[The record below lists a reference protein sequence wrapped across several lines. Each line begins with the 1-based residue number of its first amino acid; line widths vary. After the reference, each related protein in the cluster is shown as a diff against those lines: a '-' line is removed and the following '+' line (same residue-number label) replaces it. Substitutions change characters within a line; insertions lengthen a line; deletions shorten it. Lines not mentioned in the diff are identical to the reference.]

1 MKSELA
7 AALAQWYAEH
17 AAIRRLWAID
27 DPVGLVV
34 LVTLEPTSDGDDTMP
49 VWLANERTWTNDL
62 ALRTRREVRL
72 KPIVGGIDAAA
83 VAAGAATIA
92 ELGWRDFW
100 S

>member
-1 MKSELA
+1 MEWEADPGSEAGHLRVR
-7 AALAQWYAEH
+7 Q
-17 AAIRRLWAID
+17 IR
-27 DPVGLVV
+27 
-34 LVTLEPTSDGDDTMP
+34 DGQMGRNL
-49 VWLANERTWTNDL
+49 VWLANERAWTNDL

-72 KPIVGGIDAAA
+72 KPIVGGIDASA